1 MQAAILS
8 YKLEA
13 LEMRK
18 KIINGSD
25 QRLETLT
32 EDNWLNIQ
40 NIAEVEIT
48 SENEHHPIES
58 ALILDS
64 SSGWVAGEEGM
75 QTIRVVFNE
84 PENIQKIMLKF
95 SESSIERTQE
105 YVLNWYAENGE
116 LHEIARQ
123 QWNFSPSGSTI
134 EVEIHHVNLASV
146 SVLELCINPNISS
159 NKSMASLEQLRVA

>member
-1 MQAAILS
+1 
-8 YKLEA
+8 
-13 LEMRK
+13 MRK

-25 QRLETLT
+25 QRPETSI
-32 EDNWLNIQ
+32 EDNWLNIEK
-40 NIAEVEIT
+40 IAEVEIT
-48 SENEHHPIES
+48 SENEHYPIES

-64 SSGWVAGEEGM
+64 SSGWLAGEEGM

-84 PENIQKIMLKF
+84 PQNIQKVMLKF

-116 LHEIARQ
+116 AHEIARQ
-123 QWNFSPSGSTI
+123 QWNFSPNGSTI
-134 EVEIHHVNLASV
+134 EVENYHVNLANV

-159 NKSMASLEQLRVA
+159 SNSMASLEQLRVA

>member
-1 MQAAILS
+1 
-8 YKLEA
+8 
-13 LEMRK
+13 MRK

-25 QRLETLT
+25 QRPETSI
-32 EDNWLNIQ
+32 EDNWLNIEK
-40 NIAEVEIT
+40 IAEVEIT
-48 SENEHHPIES
+48 SENERYPIES

-84 PENIQKIMLKF
+84 PQNIQKVMLKF

-116 LHEIARQ
+116 AHEIARQ
-123 QWNFSPSGSTI
+123 QWNFSPNGSTI
-134 EVEIHHVNLASV
+134 EVENYHVNLANV

-159 NKSMASLEQLRVA
+159 SNSMASLEQLRVS